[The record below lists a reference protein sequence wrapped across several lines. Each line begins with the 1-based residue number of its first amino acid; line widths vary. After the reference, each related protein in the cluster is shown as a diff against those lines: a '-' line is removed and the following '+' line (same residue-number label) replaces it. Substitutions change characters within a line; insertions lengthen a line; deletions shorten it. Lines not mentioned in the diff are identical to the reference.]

1 MFLEYVILVLLLMIL
16 LSYVA
21 LRTDESRGRRI
32 LIRNFVIEILCIVF
46 FICTISYFV
55 INRIYN

>member
-21 LRTDESRGRRI
+21 LRTDENRGRRI

>member
-16 LSYVA
+16 LLYVA
-21 LRTDESRGRRI
+21 LRTDESRGRHV